1 MKRILLHI
9 ISLVF
14 VAMVMSCSSSDC
26 PLTNTVMQKVGFYS
40 SDGSQLTVGDTLTVM
55 VSDSVI
61 LNRLTGGTSVRLP
74 MSYSA
79 AADTLVF
86 CFTPEGATMP
96 ATDTIVI
103 DKTNTPHFV
112 SLDCARSM
120 FHTITAVSWSRRSPD
135 ETYTYA
141 IDSVALINP
150 EVNYEEKEN
159 LQIYFSVYH

>member
-1 MKRILLHI
+1 MKHTLLNTILL
-9 ISLVF
+9 LF
-14 VAMVMSCSSSDC
+14 VAVLMSCGSSDC
-26 PLTNTVMQKVGFYS
+26 PLTNTVMQKVGFYNF
-40 SDGSQLTVGDTLTVM
+40 DGSQLTVDDTLTVM

-79 AADTLVF
+79 PADTLVF
-86 CFTPEGATMP
+86 CFTPTGAIMP

-103 DKTNTPHFV
+103 NKTNTPHFV

-120 FHTITAVSWSRRSPD
+120 FHTITAVSWSRRSPN
-135 ETYTYA
+135 ETYAYA

-150 EVNYEEKEN
+150 EVNYDEKEN